1 MKSVLNKILKNP
13 FSMGIIATLL
23 TLFIMWS
30 NPFKITDHGRDYA
43 LDTLTQLF
51 PYETLYPEHT
61 KSLVF
66 VDIDDQS
73 LNTVG
78 QWPWPR
84 QTTATLINKI
94 SQSGALAIGIDILM
108 PEQDRFSPESLS
120 QVLGL
125 PKQTLTA
132 AGGVSGDEKLASILK
147 GSPTV
152 LAFAL
157 SNDIRPNLKAI
168 SAGHFVSIGEVESDL
183 LNTTSLMLPLSA
195 ISTAPGAGFINTYKV
210 EGLIRETPLVA
221 LYQGDMVPSLN
232 LDMLRVAMHAENFLI
247 KSSDFRTSLLIRA
260 AKLKIET
267 SNNGNM
273 IYHHGHSNRFQ
284 RISAKDFLNG
294 KSQDMHNKIVIL
306 GASAM
311 GLGDV
316 HSSNLENEVPGP
328 LFQLQALDQ
337 MLAERFITN
346 HLVFDFFIIGLCAL
360 LAITFSYF
368 ITRISLGYVL
378 LAMPLALALLLA
390 SAIYSFISFGF
401 LFNAPIAMTVLL
413 MGPIATYLAK
423 SLLESQLRKKIQS
436 SFAQYVPMDIVKRIS
451 QANKSPSLGGEEIDC
466 TILFLDI
473 RGYTTLTETLK
484 SDPKLLVSTIALI
497 MNEVTE
503 RLIAQGATIDKYI
516 GDAVMAFWNAP
527 EQQADHQLRALKA
540 ALSITAAKETI
551 QRMVCNL
558 SPALENIKIDFGIG
572 VATGPVIV
580 GNMGSDF
587 RFNYTVMGDAVN
599 VASRLESLTKE
610 KGSPILATGGML
622 NLQNQLEL
630 NVLQIEISSLGQ
642 TSVKGKAETMD
653 VYAIRSL
660 NVAN

>member
-1 MKSVLNKILKNP
+1 MD
-13 FSMGIIATLL
+13 TLL
-23 TLFIMWS
+23 TLLIIWS
-30 NPFKITDHGRDYA
+30 NPFKITEHGRDYA

-51 PYETLYPEHT
+51 PYESLYPEHAKT
-61 KSLVF
+61 LVF

-73 LNTVG
+73 LNKIG

-84 QTTATLINKI
+84 QDTAALINKI
-94 SQSGALAIGIDILM
+94 SESGAAAIGIDILM

-125 PKQTLTA
+125 PKQSLTS
-132 AGGVSGDEKLASILK
+132 AGGISGDQKLASVLK
-147 GSPTV
+147 ASPAV

-157 SNDIRPNLKAI
+157 SNDIRPKLHQM
-168 SAGHFVSIGEVESDL
+168 SAGHFVAMGEIESDL
-183 LNTTSLMLPLSA
+183 LNTTSLMLPLA
-195 ISTAPGAGFINTYKV
+195 EISTAPGAGFINTYKI

-221 LYQGDMVPSLN
+221 MYQGDMIPSLN
-232 LDMLRVAMHAENFLI
+232 LDILRVATHADNFLI
-247 KSSDFRTSLLIRA
+247 KSSNFGTSLLIRA
-260 AKLKIET
+260 ANLTIET
-267 SNNGNM
+267 SNHGNM
-273 IYHHGHSNRFQ
+273 IFHHGHSSRFQ
-284 RISAKDFLNG
+284 RISASAFLNG
-294 KSQDMHNKIVIL
+294 ESQDMRNKIVIL

-316 HSSNLENEVPGP
+316 HSSNLEDDVPGP

-337 MLAERFITN
+337 MLAGRFITN
-346 HLVFDFFIIGLCAL
+346 HLAFDFLIIGVCAL
-360 LAITFSYF
+360 LAMTFSYF
-368 ITRISLGYVL
+368 ITRISVGLVL
-378 LAMPLALALLLA
+378 LAMPIVIAALVV

-401 LFNAPIAMTVLL
+401 LFNAPVAILVLVL
-413 MGPIATYLAK
+413 GPIATYLVQ
-423 SLLESQLRKKIQS
+423 SLLESRLRKKIQS

-451 QANKSPSLGGEEIDC
+451 QANKAPSLGGEEIDC

-527 EQQADHQLRALKA
+527 EQQADHQLRALRA

-551 QRMVCNL
+551 QQMVCNL

-572 VATGPVIV
+572 VATGQVIV

-610 KGSPILATGGML
+610 KGAPILATGGML
-622 NLQNQLEL
+622 NLHNQSEL
-630 NVLQIEISSLGQ
+630 NALQIEISSLGQ
-642 TSVKGKAETMD
+642 TSVKGKTETMD

-660 NVAN
+660 NVPK